1 MEFNWRYKNT
11 LSNVFVTADTAFSG
25 DVYNIDSTLSNHNV
39 FNKLFVVD
47 TSSDEMEIP
56 AFARWAVERI
66 VKEKLLPTNPAP
78 VDKIVIPLYNG
89 GINRTRKTAD
99 TIVGDFFSGTNFSQR
114 LSKCTTSKGE
124 IYYGGRGIILDA
136 SFNVLLLCTLLCRR
150 KQSQDGEVMSYYK
163 TAVHVSPQIFLD
175 NNGLI
180 PKSILKKVIPFYLS
194 YPSSNISCGGRFRS
208 EIPTDAKPQIIID
221 DANKFVVSPAVPT
234 PQKCSD
240 AILNQLIIDNED
252 EIMQQL

>member
-1 MEFNWRYKNT
+1 MEFSWRYKCT
-11 LSNVFVTADTAFSG
+11 LSDVFEAVDTSYPG
-25 DVYNIDSTLSNHNV
+25 DVYNIDCTLDSHNV

-56 AFARWAVERI
+56 AFARWAIERI
-66 VKEKLLPTNPAP
+66 VGEKLLPANPIP
-78 VDKIVIPLYNG
+78 VDKIVIPLYNN

-99 TIVGDFFSGTNFSQR
+99 IIVRDFFSGTNFSQR
-114 LSKCTTSKGE
+114 LSRCTTSKGE
-124 IYYGGRGIILDA
+124 VYYGGRGIILDA
-136 SFNVLLLCTLLCRR
+136 NFNILLLCTLLCRR
-150 KQSQDGEVMSYYK
+150 KKSQDGEVMSYYK
-163 TAVHVSPQIFLD
+163 TVVHVSPQIFLD

-194 YPSSNISCGGRFRS
+194 YPIGNISCGGRFKC
-208 EIPTDAKPQIIID
+208 EIPANTKPQVLID
-221 DANKFVVSPAVPT
+221 DVNGFIESPAVPT

-240 AILNQLIIDNED
+240 AILNQLIMDNED